1 MATWARWLL
10 PLVSLAFCGCEGFD
24 FDAIQL
30 QGSGKMATEQRPV
43 SGFNAVVL
51 TGTGDLRIETGNPE
65 SLKIEADDNIIP
77 KIRSDIEG
85 GKLRIGF
92 ERGYSVRARV
102 PIRYLLVVKDL
113 KEVGLSGSGTVSTAA
128 LRADDMDV
136 HLSGSGEIRFDELSA
151 TKLVAHIS
159 GSGDIKIP
167 GTVESQEI
175 HISGSGDY
183 DAQDL
188 QSRTA
193 SVSISGSGGSKLWV
207 TEALSASISGSGDV
221 EYYGEPKLT
230 KSVSGSGELIGR
242 GKR

>member
-1 MATWARWLL
+1 MAKWTRWLL
-10 PLVSLAFCGCEGFD
+10 PLVSLAFCACEGID
-24 FDAIQL
+24 FDMVQL

-43 SGFNAVVL
+43 SGFNAVIL
-51 TGTGDLRIETGNPE
+51 TGTGDLRIETGSQE
-65 SLKIEADDNIIP
+65 SLKIEADDNIIS

-85 GKLRIGF
+85 GKLKIGF
-92 ERGYSVRARV
+92 ERGYSVRPRV

-113 KEVGLSGSGTVSTAA
+113 REVGLSGSGTISTAA
-128 LRADDMDV
+128 LHADGMDV

-151 TKLVAHIS
+151 ARLVSHIS
-159 GSGDIKIP
+159 GSGDITIP

-183 DAQDL
+183 NAADL

-193 SVSISGSGGSKLWV
+193 SVSISGSGNSKLWV
-207 TEALSASISGSGDV
+207 TDALSASIAGSGDV

-230 KSVSGSGELIGR
+230 KSVAGSGELIGR
-242 GKR
+242 GRR